1 MSALTIEEKQ
11 RGLGWC
17 KKIKLDI
24 LRHQYKNARSP
35 RQAALIEAKAKKLS

>member
-1 MSALTIEEKQ
+1 MPVLTIEEK
-11 RGLGWC
+11 RLGLAWC

-35 RQAALIEAKAKKLS
+35 RQAELIKAKAKKLS